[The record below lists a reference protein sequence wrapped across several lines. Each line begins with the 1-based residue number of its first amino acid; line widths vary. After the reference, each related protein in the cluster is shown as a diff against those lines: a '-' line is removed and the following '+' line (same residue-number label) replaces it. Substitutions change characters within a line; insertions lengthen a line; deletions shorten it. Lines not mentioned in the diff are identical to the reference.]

1 MLHNTLARM
10 LKSSFSRGQGSK
22 GRRRWKSPD
31 PHLECL
37 ESRQLLTVTLTP
49 PASVPQLPA
58 GKTLYVPL
66 TGVDSGQAAI
76 SYSATSS
83 DASVTA
89 SVLSGGQ
96 SISMTVTGKDSQGS
110 NFSGVLTFRLFET
123 LAPNTT
129 ARIKQLVNSGF
140 YDNLTFHRVI
150 NGFVAQG
157 GDPSGDGTGGSGTDF
172 SDEFNTSGT
181 FNSLG
186 LLAMANSGDDTND
199 SQFFVVD
206 TDLSLAQMPQHL
218 NFDHSVFGIL
228 TSGFATFNKIMTTP
242 VNGST
247 PTNTVRIT
255 NADIITDNQNGV
267 LVINAPVGFT
277 GSSTIGVT
285 ATGGGNS
292 QDTKSFSVSVAA
304 DTVNDKA
311 FLGDV
316 QNLTTPKNTPITFTV
331 NGIDLEK
338 DNLTFVV
345 SDPATFASPS
355 DTGSTPPHLT
365 VGIQI
370 TPASGNTPSFATIT
384 LTPENNFEG
393 DIAMLV
399 GVRDQT
405 NRGNFTLNS
414 RSNFDTQKIKLTVG
428 NNTAPTAN
436 AGGPYNL
443 AEGSSLTLSAASSTD
458 PDSGDTLT
466 YSWDVN
472 GDGTFGDA
480 TGVNPTLTAAQLA
493 TLGITDGPTT
503 KQIKV
508 QVSDGHGHTTTSPAV
523 TLTVTN
529 AIPTLEVT
537 GPSTGTV
544 GQSVTFTLKATD
556 VSTPD
561 QNGNFTYKI
570 DWNNDGTV
578 DETVTGTKEKTV
590 SHTFATAAATTFKV
604 TTTDKD
610 GGVSQGVTKSITISE
625 ESLPDGDVEFEGT
638 DGNDRIR
645 LRFDRKTGMVRVFMN
660 GQMEDEFEVTGT
672 IHLDGGDGD
681 DRIRVGRWVKFATII
696 NGGEGDDHIVGGMRQ
711 DVIMGDAGNDVI
723 RGRGHAD
730 VLVGGDDDDILIG
743 DRGRDVMIGGT
754 GADELHG
761 GLRGDLMIG
770 SGTDFD
776 DDAESLLAILA
787 EWTSRKPIDERIAN
801 LTTNGVGTDEDIVLD
816 DTTVDDDEETDKFF
830 GYYGHD
836 WFFNFDGDQIAWES
850 VSDRFGPEGV
860 KKSAR

>member
-1 MLHNTLARM
+1 MFHNTLARM
-10 LKSSFSRGQGSK
+10 LKSTFSHTTGTQ
-22 GRRRWKSPD
+22 GRRRGWKTPD
-31 PHLECL
+31 RQLECL
-37 ESRQLLTVTLTP
+37 ESRQLLTVALSPLTSP
-49 PASVPQLPA
+49 DLPA

-66 TGVDSGQAAI
+66 TGVDSGSAAI
-76 SYSATSS
+76 NYSVTSS
-83 DASVTA
+83 NASVTA
-89 SVLSGGQ
+89 SILSGGQ
-96 SISMTVTGKDSQGS
+96 SISMSVTGKDSQNN
-110 NFSGVLTFRLFET
+110 NFSGTLTFRLFET
-123 LAPNTT
+123 LSPDTT
-129 ARIKQLVNSGF
+129 ARIKQLVSSGF

-157 GDPSGDGTGGSGTDF
+157 GDPNGDGTGGSGTDF
-172 SDEFNTSGT
+172 SDEFNTAGT
-181 FNSLG
+181 FNSRG

-206 TDLSLAQMPQHL
+206 TDLTLAQMPQHL
-218 NFDHSVFGIL
+218 NFDHSIFGIL
-228 TSGFATFNKIMTTP
+228 TSGFDTFNKIMSTP

-267 LVINAPVGFT
+267 LVVNAPTGFT
-277 GSSTIGVT
+277 GASTIQVT
-285 ATGGGNS
+285 ATGGGNA
-292 QDTKSFSVSVAA
+292 QDIESFSVSVVA

-316 QNLTTPKNTPITFTV
+316 QDLTTPVNTPITFTV
-331 NGIDLEK
+331 QGIDLES

-345 SDPATFASPS
+345 SDPATFANPS
-355 DTGSTPPHLT
+355 DTGSTPNHLT

-384 LTPENNFEG
+384 LTPENGFQG
-393 DIAMLV
+393 DIEMLI

-414 RSNFDTQKIKLTVG
+414 RSNYDTQKIKLTVG
-428 NNTAPTAN
+428 SNAAPTAN

-443 AEGSSLTLSAASSTD
+443 AEGSNLTLTAAASAD
-458 PDSGDTLT
+458 ADNDTLT

-480 TGVNPTLTAAQLA
+480 TGVNPTLTAAQLS
-493 TLGITDGPTT
+493 TLGINDGPKTF
-503 KQIKV
+503 QIKV
-508 QVSDGHGHTTTSPAV
+508 QVNDGHGHTTTSSAA

-529 AIPTLEVT
+529 VIPTLEVT
-537 GPSTGTV
+537 GPTTGTV

-556 VSTPD
+556 VATPD

-570 DWNNDGTV
+570 DWNNDGTN

-590 SHTFATAAATTFKV
+590 SHTFTTVGATTFKV
-604 TTTDKD
+604 TATDKD
-610 GGVSQGVTKSITISE
+610 SGISQAVTKSITLAE
-625 ESLPDGDVEFEGT
+625 PQLPEGDVEFEGT
-638 DGNDRIR
+638 DENDHIR
-645 LRFDRKTGMVRVFMN
+645 LRYNRKTGMVRVFLN
-660 GQMEDEFEVTGT
+660 GELADEFEVTGT

-681 DRIRVGRWVKFATII
+681 DRIRVGRWVKSSTII
-696 NGGEGDDHIVGGMRQ
+696 NGGDGDDVIIGGMRQ
-711 DVIMGDAGNDVI
+711 DVIMGGDGDDI
-723 RGRGHAD
+723 LRGRGRAD
-730 VLVGGDDDDILIG
+730 VLVGGDGDDKLIG
-743 DRGRDVMIGGT
+743 DHGRDVIIGGA

-770 SGTDFD
+770 AETDFD

-787 EWTSRKPIDERIAN
+787 EWKSHKPIDERIAN
-801 LTTNGVGTDEDIVLD
+801 LTTNGVGTNGDIVLD
-816 DTTVDDDEETDKFF
+816 DTTVTDDEETDKFF

-836 WFFNFDGDQIAWES
+836 WFIDFPGDQIAWKS
-850 VSDRFGPEGV
+850 IYDRYGLDGT
-860 KKSAR
+860 KKNA